1 MSVLL
6 FLENNF
12 AHAMMN
18 CLFRYPNWFFSSKTT
33 TFIILFSEPFY
44 NTTNALLLDI
54 FVLQINSGVVSFT
67 IRPWHLSYF
76 ETHKTA
82 IKYSTWRVFQWAAEP
97 MHIVYEWNEFEIMCI
112 YIQKIRHSYHIHMKS
127 FVAQKARVYLLE
139 STSENGCLI

>member
-1 MSVLL
+1 MSGLL

-33 TFIILFSEPFY
+33 TFIVFFSETFY

-54 FVLQINSGVVSFT
+54 FVLQINSVVSFT

-127 FVAQKARVYLLE
+127 FVTLKARVYLFK
-139 STSENGCLI
+139 STSENGNLI

>member
-18 CLFRYPNWFFSSKTT
+18 CLFRYPNWLFSSKTKHSL
-33 TFIILFSEPFY
+33 FFFQNRSIIQRM
-44 NTTNALLLDI
+44 DI

-112 YIQKIRHSYHIHMKS
+112 YIQKICHCYHIHTKS
-127 FVAQKARVYLLE
+127 FVALKARVYLFE